1 MFIKNKR
8 QRNQDGTFKKD
19 VGWTPWN
26 EAWSYKMSEYQEAI
40 IRQQTLLLIS
50 RNYGKTRKKIKILK
64 RFMKCI
70 KRNPEME
77 LQFQMLWN

>member
-1 MFIKNKR
+1 MRLYPI
-8 QRNQDGTFKKD
+8 
-19 VGWTPWN
+19 
-26 EAWSYKMSEYQEAI
+26 WSYNMSEYQEAI

-70 KRNPEME
+70 KRNPEMQ
-77 LQFQMLWN
+77 LQFQML